1 MKRILALLLGL
12 QLVLPAWAWGPHVHR
27 RLTFLAL
34 DGLPADAPAWLRDP
48 EIRDRIAFQ
57 SNQPDNWRAWKSD
70 VLEHVNNPDHFLDV
84 ERLEEFGL
92 TLQTV
97 PKLRGDYL
105 KAMVL
110 AKREH
115 PERVSPY
122 DPATDPAHVLEWP
135 GFALHAVA
143 EEYAKL
149 QSAFS
154 ELRKLEQRGDSV
166 PPARLE
172 QARAVVIE
180 HMGDLSH
187 FLEDLAQPLHTTKHY
202 DGWVG
207 ENPAGYR
214 WRKDFH
220 PYVDEGLPEALG
232 LTYKALKAQV
242 SYERQVN
249 AADPW
254 EDVIRHFQRSHEKLA
269 RLYELERDG
278 QLDGP
283 EGREL
288 ISGRLVDAAAMTS
301 AMIWAAY
308 ASSAPHNN

>member
-1 MKRILALLLGL
+1 MKRMLLVLL
-12 QLVLPAWAWGPHVHR
+12 VLHLVLPAWAWGPYVHR
-27 RLTFLAL
+27 SLTYLAL
-34 DGLPADAPAWLRDP
+34 DGLPADIPAWLRDP
-48 EIRDRIAFQ
+48 NVRDRIAFQ
-57 SNQPDNWRAWKSD
+57 SNQPDNWREWKSV
-70 VLEHVNNPDHFLDV
+70 VLEHVNNPDHYLDV
-84 ERLEEFGL
+84 ERLEDFGL

-97 PKLRGDYL
+97 PKLRREYL

-110 AKREH
+110 AKYEH

-122 DPATDPAHVLEWP
+122 DPATDPARVQEWP
-135 GFALHAVA
+135 GFVLQAVA

-154 ELRKLEQRGDSV
+154 DLRKLEQGGDSV

-180 HMGDLSH
+180 HMGNLSH
-187 FLEDLAQPLHTTKHY
+187 FVEDMAQPLHTTKHY

-220 PYVDEGLPEALG
+220 AYIDTGLPAALG
-232 LTYKALKAQV
+232 LTYEALKPQV
-242 SYERQVN
+242 SYGRRVN
-249 AADPW
+249 ASDPW
-254 EDVIRHFQRSHEKLA
+254 EDVIQHFQRSHDQLV

-283 EGREL
+283 EGRAL
-288 ISGRLVDAAAMTS
+288 IAGRLADAAAMTS

-308 ASSAPHNN
+308 TSSGP